1 MLQENDIEISL
12 RCQQFECKCYMR
24 NKEETESV
32 LIFESRNKTEQVRCK
47 ACGGRVN
54 ICGLTNKH
62 LKDMPIWVGISQE
75 LNFCCHRY
83 RCVTCGRKFT
93 EEIPLQYPGTRIT
106 KRAAEWVKS
115 LLRHKMSIRSVQRIT
130 GIHWETV
137 RRIHMEMMRET
148 LEERK
153 QELLHQGYQPRFL
166 AVDEF
171 AIHKGHTYATCVM
184 DLKSGEVLWVG
195 KGRSKADFA
204 RFFEEV
210 EPSFLTGVMAVAMDM
225 NASYHLVVQEKLP
238 AATIVYDR
246 YHMQAQFGKE
256 VLGVVRLEEARRH
269 NAQAKALKETL
280 AELPPQERKAV
291 KEQIHAQQTEY
302 RQLKKL
308 RWPLLT
314 NGAALHPDKAKHLH
328 AILENHSDLAVCYAM
343 KEELCRLFSL
353 RDVSQAASAWN
364 AWFDAAKESG
374 IPALVRFAS
383 LKEKRLPGLVAHA
396 LFPISTGKLEGFN
409 NKVKVAKRIGY
420 GYRDDVYFFTLV
432 RFLTWMA

>member
-1 MLQENDIEISL
+1 MLQENDIEIRL
-12 RCQQFECKCYMR
+12 RCQQFECECHMR
-24 NKEETESV
+24 NEEETESV
-32 LIFESRNKTEQVRCK
+32 LLFESRNETAQVRCK
-47 ACGGRVN
+47 KCGGRVN
-54 ICGLTNKH
+54 ICDLTTKH
-62 LKDMPIWVGISQE
+62 LKDMPIWVGMSQE
-75 LNFCCHRY
+75 LSFCCHRY
-83 RCVTCGRKFT
+83 RCVACGQKFT

-106 KRAAEWVKS
+106 TRAAEWVKS
-115 LLRHKMSIRSVQRIT
+115 LLRHKMSILSVQQIT

-137 RRIHMEMMRET
+137 RRIHKEMMTET
-148 LEERK
+148 LEKRK
-153 QELLHQGYQPRFL
+153 QELLRQGYQPRFL

-171 AIHKGHTYATCVM
+171 ALHKGHTYATCVM
-184 DLKSGEVLWVG
+184 DLESGEVLWVG

-204 RFFEEV
+204 KFFEEV

-238 AATIVYDR
+238 GAAIVYDR

-280 AELPPQERKAV
+280 PKVPPEEQKAV

-308 RWPLLT
+308 RWSLLT
-314 NGAALHPDKAKHLH
+314 NGANLHPEKAKHLH

-353 RDVSQAASAWN
+353 RDVTQATSAWN

-374 IPALVRFAS
+374 IPALAHFAS

-396 LFPISTGKLEGFN
+396 VFPISTGKLEGFN

-420 GYRDDVYFFTLV
+420 GYRDDAYFFSLV

>member
-1 MLQENDIEISL
+1 MLQENDIEIRL
-12 RCQQFECKCYMR
+12 KCQQFECRSYMR
-24 NKEETESV
+24 NAEETESV
-32 LIFESRNKTEQVRCK
+32 LIFESRHETEQVRCK
-47 ACGGRVN
+47 ECGGRVN

-62 LKDMPIWVGISQE
+62 LKDMPIWVGMSQE
-75 LNFCCHRY
+75 LSICCHRY
-83 RCVTCGRKFT
+83 RCVACGRKFT
-93 EEIPLQYPGTRIT
+93 EEIPMQYPGTRIT
-106 KRAAEWVKS
+106 NRAAEWVKS

-137 RRIHMEMMRET
+137 RHIHKEMMTQT
-148 LEERK
+148 LEKRK
-153 QELLHQGYQPRFL
+153 QELLRQGYHPRFL

-184 DLKSGEVLWVG
+184 DLESGEVLWVG

-204 RFFEEV
+204 KFFEEV

-238 AATIVYDR
+238 AAAIVYDR

-269 NAQAKALKETL
+269 NAQAKALKEML
-280 AELPPQERKAV
+280 AEIPPEEQKAI

-308 RWPLLT
+308 RWSLLT
-314 NGAALHPDKAKHLH
+314 NGATLHPDKAKHLH
-328 AILENHSDLAVCYAM
+328 AILESHSDLAVCYAM
-343 KEELCRLFSL
+343 KEELCHLFSL

-374 IPALVRFAS
+374 IPALIRFAS
-383 LKEKRLPGLVAHA
+383 LKQKRLPGLVAHA
-396 LFPISTGKLEGFN
+396 VFPISTGKLEGFN

-420 GYRDDVYFFTLV
+420 GYRDDAYFFTLV
-432 RFLTWMA
+432 RFLSCMA